1 MRFLVLGPLQVEE
14 NGEAIPL
21 GGQRK
26 RAVLALFLVNAGRP
40 VPIDRIA
47 SEIWPGQPVVSVRDS
62 LYTYVSQ
69 LRKSLGNNRIG
80 RVDGGYRLDLTGIDE
95 IDAVGFESAAKQA
108 GRLLGSDPGAASHLL
123 DSALS
128 LWRGRPY
135 EGFEDLSS
143 LVPEVTRL
151 EELRLDAVGD
161 RIEAELL
168 AGGTPS
174 AGDVEKLCEEHPYR
188 ERLWGLLTRTL
199 YRADRQADAVRTFTR
214 VRTILGDELGLAI
227 SPELGR
233 LEERILLQDP
243 SLDPDAAP
251 PPTNLPIPVSSFVGR
266 VDEMALLDKA
276 IHEHRLVTVVGPG
289 GAGKTRLA
297 IEAARNVR
305 GSFRDGVWLV
315 DLAQVPGPDS
325 VAQAVAAALQ
335 TAEQPGVD
343 PAESIGAYLRR
354 RTTLLVLDNC
364 EHVVNAV
371 AALAP
376 SLLETAPN
384 LKILATSRQVLGSD
398 GEIRFPVEG
407 LATSAQDESFFDA
420 ERLFEAR
427 AAAVRVDFGL
437 AGPNRSAVA
446 SICRHLDGMP
456 LAIELAAARVDV
468 LSPAEIDGQLSSRFA
483 MLSDQPGQRTVHRSL
498 RASMDWSYDML
509 PPAGQRAFDAFGV
522 FEGPFFAEAAASVLD
537 DLSDAEIIRQIRAL
551 VGASLVQVVASL
563 HGASRYRLLETPRLY
578 ARGHLVG
585 SARWDAAVERHD
597 DHCRDVCATL
607 RPAFF
612 GSERVAAQKQIE
624 AELADHH
631 AAFDRML
638 ANGRINECLEMA
650 WALGHVWI
658 FSSRLAEGERRLTT
672 LLDASLGDQ
681 SRLRADVLTVASF
694 LGWYRQQFSQA
705 SAWVDEA
712 VGIYRAI
719 GDDQGLA
726 YALARKGHG
735 AFLSGDGDNG
745 MAMLQESLDVCRR
758 IGYEDGTAWPMT
770 LLAQARLWSGDE
782 SSEMRAMAEEGR
794 ARFVAMGELYGHAH
808 ADMILGMPHTADLE
822 YRLRYAE
829 EMVRLSELPGADRLM
844 QTNALHGLA
853 YAVWDGGDFD
863 RAEALNRAAA
873 RAALETGDLINS
885 GLALMQGA
893 AFAGRR
899 GDGVRAAT
907 LFGAGDTHLV
917 MQKAPFMN
925 RGYDPAI
932 AAAKETLGEG
942 GYESCYDQGARMSV
956 AEATGLL
963 LTGTMP

>member
-14 NGEAIPL
+14 NGEAISL

-26 RAVLALFLVNAGRP
+26 CAVLALLLINAGRP
-40 VPIDRIA
+40 VSIDRIV
-47 SEIWPGQPVVSVRDS
+47 SEIWPEEPVAAVRDS

-69 LRKSLGNNRIG
+69 LRKSLGNDRIG
-80 RVDGGYRLDLTGIDE
+80 RVDGGYRLDLADTDE

-108 GRLLGSDPGAASHLL
+108 GRLLGSDPEAASHLL

-143 LVPEVTRL
+143 LVSEATRL
-151 EELRLDAVGD
+151 EELRLDAVED

-188 ERLWGLLTRTL
+188 ERLWGLLARTL

-214 VRTILGDELGLAI
+214 VRTILGDELGLGL

-297 IEAARNVR
+297 IEAAGNVR
-305 GSFRDGVWLV
+305 GSFRDGVWTV
-315 DLAQVPGPDS
+315 DLAQVPDPES
-325 VAQAVAAALQ
+325 APQAVAAALHI
-335 TAEQPGVD
+335 AEQPGID
-343 PAESIGAYLRR
+343 LADSIGAYLRR

-364 EHVVNAV
+364 EHVVDAV
-371 AALAP
+371 AALAT

-384 LKILATSRQVLGSD
+384 LKILATSRRVLGSD
-398 GEIRFPVEG
+398 GEIRFPLEG
-407 LATSAQDESFFDA
+407 LATSAQDQPFFDA

-437 AGPNRSAVA
+437 EGANRSAVD

-483 MLSDQPGQRTVHRSL
+483 MLSDQPGQRSVHRSL

-509 PPAGQRAFDAFGV
+509 PPAGQRAFDSFGV
-522 FEGPFFAEAAASVLD
+522 FEGPFFAEAAASGLD
-537 DLSDAEIIRQIRAL
+537 GLSDVEIIRQIRAL

-563 HGASRYRLLETPRLY
+563 QGASRYRLLETPRLY
-578 ARGHLVG
+578 ARDHLVG

-597 DHCRDVCATL
+597 DHYRDVCATL

-612 GSERVAAQKQIE
+612 GSERVAAQQQIE
-624 AELADHH
+624 AELADYHV
-631 AAFDRML
+631 AFDRML
-638 ANGRINECLEMA
+638 DNGDINECLEMA
-650 WALGHVWI
+650 WALGHVWL
-658 FSSRLAEGERRLTT
+658 FSSRLVEGERRLVA
-672 LLDASLGDQ
+672 LLEASQGDRD
-681 SRLRADVLTVASF
+681 RLRADTLTVASF
-694 LGWYRQQFSQA
+694 LTLYRQQFEQA
-705 SAWVDEA
+705 GVWADEA
-712 VGIYRAI
+712 VDIYRAI

-726 YALARKGHG
+726 YLLARRGHVTFLGGDAPAG
-735 AFLSGDGDNG
+735 A
-745 MAMLQESLDVCRR
+745 AMLEESLEVCRR
-758 IGYEDGTAWPMT
+758 IGYDDGTAWPMT

-782 SSEMRAMAEEGR
+782 GPEMRAMAEEGR
-794 ARFVAMGELYGHAH
+794 ERFIAMGEIYGQAH
-808 ADMILGMPHTADLE
+808 ADMILGMPHTDDLE

-829 EMVRLSELPGADRLM
+829 EMVRLSERPGADRLM

-853 YAVWDGGDFD
+853 YAIWDAGDFD
-863 RAEALNRAAA
+863 RAEALNRAAG
-873 RAALETGDLINS
+873 RASLETGDTVNS
-885 GLALMQGA
+885 GLALLQGA
-893 AFAGRR
+893 TFAGRR
-899 GDGVRAAT
+899 GDAVRAAA
-907 LFGAGDTHLV
+907 LFGAGDAHLV
-917 MQKAPFMN
+917 MQKAPFMS
-925 RGYDPAI
+925 RDYDRTAAAAI
-932 AAAKETLGEG
+932 ATLGEDR
-942 GYESCYDQGARMSV
+942 YDQLYDEGSRMTLD
-956 AEATGLL
+956 EATELL
-963 LTGTMP
+963 VDR